1 MKKSSKSSGSRRLY
15 ACVKK
20 AKRIKLLILDVDGVL
35 TDGRIILD
43 DRGRELKFFDV
54 KDGHGI
60 ALAHRAGLTTA
71 IISGR
76 NSKVVN
82 IRARELGIKIVYQNS
97 LDKLKSYQSIL
108 KKTGLK
114 DAEVAFIGDDLIDI
128 PLLKKVG
135 FSIAVADAL
144 PYVKDA
150 ADMVTEKKGGRGA
163 VREAIEF
170 ILDAKGLWKEIYR
183 KYVRN

>member
-1 MKKSSKSSGSRRLY
+1 MSYELRVKS
-15 ACVKK
+15 K
-20 AKRIKLLILDVDGVL
+20 AKRIKLLIMDVDGVL

-60 ALAHRAGLTTA
+60 ALAHRAGLPTA

-97 LDKLKSYQSIL
+97 LDKLKSYESIL
-108 KKTGLK
+108 KKIGLK
-114 DAEVAFIGDDLIDI
+114 DEEVAFIGDDLIDI

-150 ADMVTEKKGGRGA
+150 ADMVTKKRGGRGA

-170 ILDAKGLWKEIYR
+170 ILDAKGLWKGIYR
-183 KYVRN
+183 KYVGKMH

>member
-1 MKKSSKSSGSRRLY
+1 MNILN
-15 ACVKK
+15 K
-20 AKRIKLLILDVDGVL
+20 AKRVKLLIMDVDGVL

-60 ALAHRAGLTTA
+60 TLAHRAGLPTA

-97 LDKLKSYQSIL
+97 LDKLKSYESIL

-114 DAEVAFIGDDLIDI
+114 DEDVAFIGDDLIDI
-128 PLLKKVG
+128 PLFKKVG

-144 PYVKDA
+144 SYVKDT

-170 ILDAKGLWKEIYR
+170 ILDAKGLWKKIYR
-183 KYVRN
+183 EFVRNWADF

>member
-1 MKKSSKSSGSRRLY
+1 MSYELRVKS
-15 ACVKK
+15 K
-20 AKRIKLLILDVDGVL
+20 AKRIKLLIMDVDGVL

-43 DRGRELKFFDV
+43 DRGRELKFFYI

-60 ALAHRAGLTTA
+60 ALAQRAGLPTA

-82 IRARELGIKIVYQNS
+82 IRAREFGIKIVYQNS
-97 LDKLKSYQSIL
+97 LDKLKSYESIL

-170 ILDAKGLWKEIYR
+170 ILDAKGLWKKIYR
-183 KYVRN
+183 EFAKN